1 MSWEGTAGAGCAA
14 PPERVWAVLLDG
26 RRWSEWNHGVQWMTV
41 EGPLRPGGVL
51 TMKPKGVPQTAFRI
65 EAVVPNRLL
74 ALALR
79 VGPLATLRLRWNLA
93 VHAEGTW
100 LEASVATSGPF
111 AGLLLAR
118 AARRIGDALPA
129 NLERLA
135 ACAGAD
141 RAGAAI
147 LQADN
152 ASPSQWGKS

>member
-1 MSWEGTAGAGCAA
+1 MEDVFAMSWERTAGAASAA
-14 PPERVWAVLLDG
+14 PPERVWEVLLDG
-26 RRWSEWNHGVQWMTV
+26 RRWAEWNHGVQWMAI

-74 ALALR
+74 ALSLR

-93 VHAEGTW
+93 ADREGTG

-118 AARRIGDALPA
+118 AAQRIGDALPA

-135 ACAGAD
+135 A
-141 RAGAAI
+141 RAG
-147 LQADN
+147 
-152 ASPSQWGKS
+152 G